1 MLKKIDLKLGKVVD
15 IISEFLNEHSGIA
28 ILIMLGLAIF
38 ANVIT
43 GGSLR

>member
-1 MLKKIDLKLGKVVD
+1 MLKKIDLKLGKVAD
-15 IISEFLNEHSGIA
+15 IISDFLNEHSGIT
-28 ILIMLGLAIF
+28 ILIMLGLVVF